1 MNNSPTLPFT
11 NEKCTS
17 QMEALLQLINLGY
30 IYLSPAEAMK
40 YREYN
45 TSKYIL
51 EDIAFQAMRKINS
64 DKVSDKSIRDRI
76 ADLQRVNL
84 NDGNISASNAIYNSL
99 IQGESTE
106 DYFNGKKNSGHVKT
120 IDWENVENNIFHI
133 TVEYTV
139 SEEKNRRIDI
149 VIFINGIPIAI
160 IENKKP
166 SVLVDEAI
174 NQIIHN
180 STEKNAPRFY
190 LYPQIYIAANVTNL
204 KYGTYKTPSGYYNI
218 WKEKYVDDNYNQNI
232 MQSINNKIDND
243 VFNKIKDSLNCADY
257 KQMIKEKPSVQDI
270 GIYGILRK
278 ERLIDIVKNFIL
290 YDNGIKKICRYNQYF
305 AVRKTFETIQ
315 TYNKD
320 NIRNGGLIW
329 HTQGSG
335 KSLTM
340 VLLAK
345 LIFEIIP
352 CPRIIIVTDRIDLD
366 DQIKTTFINNK
377 LKAKIQ
383 KASSG
388 QDLINK
394 IKAKELNTIITTLV
408 HKFNITEHIDNDNN
422 VFIFVDEA
430 HRTQYGLNADTMRA
444 VLSKAC
450 IIGFTGT
457 PLLSATKSKTIEKF
471 GSIIDSYKMK
481 EAEEDGAIV
490 RLIYQGRFSAQH
502 IDPKA
507 NKLYERITARLT
519 GEQKADFLKKYLSS
533 ALMQETGQYIDMI
546 GIDIAEHFL
555 KSFQGTGLKG
565 QIVAPSK
572 YAAIYFQKWF
582 ELNVPELKTATII
595 SDQKTGIDEDDTNKK
610 TVEDY
615 LNQIKADI
623 GSLNKYETE
632 IIKQFKKQYDGVE
645 IIIVV
650 DKLLTGFDAP
660 RNTVL
665 YLTKQLKDH
674 NLMQAIA
681 RVNRVF
687 DGDAYSQQK
696 YAGLIIDYSANAR
709 NLKNAMALFNSYDL
723 KDVEGMIDDPDTL
736 IEELAAIYSKIYNTF
751 ASIKAK
757 DDINSYI
764 EFLKDSNNT
773 IIREKFYNAVN
784 ECIKA
789 FDMCQAMPD
798 FHKKV
803 DINQIKQ
810 YKDDLKKFMDIKK
823 ATKISMAE
831 AVDFA
836 KYKAQI
842 SKILDDYLSA
852 DEVQVLTKEIDI
864 SNVEE
869 FNTYISNK
877 KTGLSKK
884 SQADAIIAQTD
895 KIIKENY
902 EKDPKFYGKFTDIIN
917 IIIEKIKQTKEE
929 DIDALLNRLIDI
941 QTQVD
946 TYNDTSEKI
955 PKEIANNKGTHAYY
969 RLLKDKLK
977 LSDDIIA
984 NITLYIYN
992 LIENNKKVDF
1002 YKNDRI
1008 KNTVIGSIEDYFCD
1022 EIDTGLDYYEISTLA
1037 EQIWNTAVANK

>member
-1 MNNSPTLPFT
+1 MNNTFLPFT

-17 QMEALLQLINLGY
+17 QMEAILQLINLGY
-30 IYLSPAEAMK
+30 IYLSPAETMK
-40 YREYN
+40 YRGNN

-51 EDIAFQAMRKINS
+51 EDITFNAMRKINN
-64 DKVSDKSIRDRI
+64 DEVSDKSIRDRI

-84 NDGNISASNAIYNSL
+84 NDGNISASNAIYNAL

-106 DYFNGKKNSGHVKT
+106 DYFNGKKNSSHVVA
-120 IDWENVENNIFHI
+120 IDWDNVENNVFHV

-149 VIFINGIPIAI
+149 VLFINGIPMAI

-166 SVLVDEAI
+166 SVPIDEAI

-190 LYPQIYIAANVTNL
+190 LYPQIYIAANITYF

-218 WKEKYVDDNYNQNI
+218 WKEKYTDDNYNKNI
-232 MQSINNKIDND
+232 MLSINKKIDD
-243 VFNKIKDSLNCADY
+243 EILNKIKDSLNCADY
-257 KQMIKEKPSVQDI
+257 KQVIKENPSVQDI
-270 GIYGILRK
+270 GIYGLLQK
-278 ERLIDIVKNFIL
+278 ERIIDLIKNFIL

-315 TYNKD
+315 TYNED

-345 LIFEIIP
+345 LIFETIP
-352 CPRIIIVTDRIDLD
+352 SPRIIIVTDRVDLD
-366 DQIKTTFINNK
+366 NQIKTTFTNNK
-377 LKAKIQ
+377 LKATIH
-383 KASSG
+383 KANSG

-394 IKAKELNTIITTLV
+394 IKAKQLNTIITTLV
-408 HKFNITEHIDNDNN
+408 HKFNITEHIDDDNN

-430 HRTQYGLNADTMRA
+430 HRTQYGLNANTMRA

-471 GSIIDSYKMK
+471 GRLIDSYKMK
-481 EAEEDGAIV
+481 EAEEDKAVVG
-490 RLIYQGRFSAQH
+490 LIYQGRFSAQH

-519 GEQKADFLKKYLSS
+519 DEQKADFLTKYLSS
-533 ALMQETGQYIDMI
+533 ALMNETGQYIDMI
-546 GIDIAEHFL
+546 GIDIADHFL
-555 KSFQGTGLKG
+555 ENFHGTGLKG
-565 QIVAPSK
+565 QLVAPSK
-572 YAAIYFQKWF
+572 YAAISFQKWF
-582 ELNVPELKTATII
+582 EQNAPELKTAVII
-595 SDQKTGIDEDDTNKK
+595 SDQKTGIDEDDKNKK
-610 TVEDY
+610 AVEEYLDKIKEDY
-615 LNQIKADI
+615 
-623 GSLNKYETE
+623 GSLNKYETD
-632 IIKQFKKQYDGVE
+632 IINQFKKLYNGVE
-645 IIIVV
+645 LLIVV

-665 YLTKQLKDH
+665 YLTKQLKEH

-687 DGDAYSQQK
+687 DGDEHSIQK
-696 YAGLIIDYSANAR
+696 HSGLIIDYSANAR
-709 NLKNAMALFNSYDL
+709 NLKNAMALFNDYDIE
-723 KDVEGMIDDPDTL
+723 DVEGMLDDPDKL
-736 IEELAAIYSKIYNTF
+736 IEELAAIYRKIYGILTP
-751 ASIKAK
+751 IKDK
-757 DDINSYI
+757 NNINSYI
-764 EFLKDSNNT
+764 EFLKDSNNA
-773 IIREKFYNAVN
+773 IIREDFYSAVN
-784 ECIKA
+784 ECIKT
-789 FDMCQAMPD
+789 FDMCQALPD

-803 DINQIKQ
+803 NINQIKQ
-810 YKDDLKKFMDIKK
+810 YKDDLKRFLDIKK

-831 AVDFA
+831 TVDFA
-836 KYKAQI
+836 KYKTQI

-852 DEVQVLTKEIDI
+852 DEVKVLTKEINI

-869 FNTYISNK
+869 FNTFISNK
-877 KTGLSKK
+877 NTGFSKK
-884 SQADAIIAQTD
+884 SQADAIVAQTD

-917 IIIEKIKQTKEE
+917 IIIEKIKKAKEE
-929 DIDALLNRLIDI
+929 DIDALLNQLIDI

-946 TYNDTSEKI
+946 TYSDISEKM
-955 PKEIANNKGTHAYY
+955 PKEIAENKGTHTYY

-977 LSDDIIA
+977 LSDDIITST
-984 NITLYIYN
+984 TLYIYN
-992 LIENNKKVDF
+992 LIEDNKKVDF
-1002 YKNDRI
+1002 YKNDKI
-1008 KNTVIGSIEDYFCD
+1008 KNTVIGGIEDYFCD
-1022 EIDTGLDYYEISTLA
+1022 EIDTGLNYNEISQLA